1 MINLHH
7 IVRSVIPAL
16 HPDEKV
22 YLILSKCMAN
32 NRGVVSPRY
41 EDPLPVGAQIQSY
54 TTDDLIALNE
64 EMRKENL
71 RKAYLYS
78 DTPQGLVPEGILR
91 SLSRG
96 GDLIYREDGSWW
108 LIKSMMEDFSTSGW
122 VSVGIVQQVTVDDAA
137 KSLVA
142 SL

>member
-7 IVRSVIPAL
+7 IVRSVIPVL
-16 HPDEKV
+16 HPDEKI
-22 YLILSKCMAN
+22 YLILSKGMSN
-32 NRGVVSPRY
+32 NRGVVSPVY
-41 EDPLPVGAQIQSY
+41 EEPLPVGAQIQSY

-96 GDLIYREDGSWW
+96 GDLIYRKNNTWW
-108 LIKSMMEDFSTSGW
+108 LIKGMMEDFSASGW
-122 VSVGIVQQVTVDDAA
+122 VSVSIVQQITVDDSA
-137 KSLVA
+137 KVLVA
-142 SL
+142 GL

>member
-7 IVRSVIPAL
+7 IVRSVIPIL
-16 HPDEKV
+16 HPDEQV
-22 YLILSKCMAN
+22 YLLLSKGMSN
-32 NRGVVSPRY
+32 NRGIVSPVY
-41 EDPLPVGAQIQSY
+41 EAPISVGAQIQSY

-96 GDLIYREDGSWW
+96 GDLIYRKDNTWW
-108 LIKSMMEDFSTSGW
+108 LIKSMMEDFSSSGW